1 MNPDDAD
8 AALVARLAL
17 RLRLLH
23 EQNGGDWAGTTRD
36 ALALMR
42 QTHQVDPH
50 GGSGAEPGGA
60 ETSAAPRE
68 DD

>member
-1 MNPDDAD
+1 MNQDDAD
-8 AALVARLAL
+8 AILVVRLVP

-23 EQNGGDWAGTTRD
+23 EQNGSDWADTIRD

-50 GGSGAEPGGA
+50 DGAGAEPGGA
-60 ETSAAPRE
+60 ATSAAPRE

>member
-1 MNPDDAD
+1 MNQDDAD
-8 AALVARLAL
+8 SILVVRLVP

-23 EQNGGDWAGTTRD
+23 EQNGGDWADTIRD

-50 GGSGAEPGGA
+50 GGAGAEPGGA